1 MKHLDIKRALAE
13 HGMTQAELCK
23 KTGILSQNMR
33 TITNGNPTIEKLFTV
48 AKGIGCDITV
58 LFYSSEETMIHYKTN
73 DAENKQQHAISSDS
87 GIFNLTSANATNV
100 QDAREMMYCP
110 HCGTK
115 FFVVNVPNVGE

>member
-13 HGMTQAELCK
+13 HGMTQVLLGEKMGVLPQSLTSVIK
-23 KTGILSQNMR
+23 
-33 TITNGNPTIEKLFTV
+33 GNPTVEKLMAV
-48 AKGIGCDITV
+48 AAAIGCDITD
-58 LFYSSEETMIHYKTN
+58 LFYSSEETMIHDKN
-73 DAENKQQHAISSDS
+73 DAEKEQQHAISSDS
-87 GIFNLTSANATNV
+87 DISSDETNV